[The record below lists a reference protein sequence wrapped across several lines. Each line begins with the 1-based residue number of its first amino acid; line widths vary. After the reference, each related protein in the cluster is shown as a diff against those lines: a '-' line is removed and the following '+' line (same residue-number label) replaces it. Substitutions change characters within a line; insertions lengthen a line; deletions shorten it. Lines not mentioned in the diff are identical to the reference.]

1 MPCLPKALRQNLSR
15 MKSILSLAALFLV
28 ASAAS
33 AADTRCVEM
42 RTYYAAEG
50 KLDAL
55 HARFRDHTVKL
66 FAKHGIENLGYFV
79 PFGANPERKL
89 VFLIAYP
96 SRAERDAR
104 WSAFFNDPAWQ
115 KAYKESEVNGKLVTK
130 AETVYLSATDYSPAA
145 KPENLGNRI
154 FELRTYTTEPGRLP
168 NLNARFRDHTVKLF
182 AKHGITNLPYWTPH
196 ADQKGANNP
205 PDKDNT
211 LIYLLAHTSQDAAKA
226 SFGNFG
232 KDPEWQAARK
242 ASEEKAGGSLTVKG
256 GVKSVFLSPT
266 DYSPWK

>member
-1 MPCLPKALRQNLSR
+1 
-15 MKSILSLAALFLV
+15 MKTLLTLAALL
-28 ASAAS
+28 AAATIAT

-50 KLDAL
+50 KLDEL
-55 HARFRDHTVKL
+55 HKRFRDHTCKL

-79 PFGANPERKL
+79 PLGDNPERKL
-89 VFLIAYP
+89 VFFIAYP
-96 SRAERDAR
+96 SRSERDTR
-104 WSAFFNDPAWQ
+104 WNAFFNDPDWQ

-130 AETVYLSATDYSPAA
+130 AETVYLTATDYSPLA
-145 KPENLGNRI
+145 KAENVGNRI

-205 PDKDNT
+205 PDPANT
-211 LIYLLAHTSQDAAKA
+211 LIYLVVHKDEAARKA
-226 SFGNFG
+226 SFDAFG
-232 KDPEWQAARK
+232 KDADWQTARK
-242 ASEEKAGGSLTVKG
+242 ASEEKAGGPLTIKG
-256 GVKSVFLSPT
+256 GVKFVLLKPT
-266 DYSPWK
+266 DYSAVK

>member
-1 MPCLPKALRQNLSR
+1 
-15 MKSILSLAALFLV
+15 MKTLLSLAALF
-28 ASAAS
+28 AAATIAT

-79 PFGANPERKL
+79 PLGDNPERKL

-96 SRAERDAR
+96 SRAERDVR
-104 WSAFFNDPAWQ
+104 WNAFFNDPAWQ
-115 KAYKESEVNGKLVTK
+115 KAYKESEANGKLVTK
-130 AETVYLSATDYSPAA
+130 AETVYLTATDYSPVA
-145 KPENLGNRI
+145 KAENVGNRI
-154 FELRTYTTEPGRLP
+154 FELRTYVTEPGRLP

-211 LIYLLAHTSQDAAKA
+211 LIYLLAHKDEAARKA
-226 SFGNFG
+226 SFDAFG
-232 KDPEWQAARK
+232 KDADWQAARK
-242 ASEEKAGGSLTVKG
+242 ASGEKAGGSLTIKG
-256 GVKSVFLSPT
+256 GVKFVLLKPT

>member
-1 MPCLPKALRQNLSR
+1 
-15 MKSILSLAALFLV
+15 MKTLLSLAALL
-28 ASAAS
+28 AAATIAT

-55 HARFRDHTVKL
+55 HARFSDHTVKL

-79 PFGANPERKL
+79 PLGDNPERKL
-89 VFLIAYP
+89 VFFISYP
-96 SRAERDAR
+96 SRAERDTR
-104 WSAFFNDPAWQ
+104 WNAFFNDPEWQ
-115 KAYKESEVNGKLVTK
+115 KAYQASEANGKLVTK
-130 AETVYLSATDYSPAA
+130 AETVYLTATDYSPAV

-196 ADQKGANNP
+196 TDQKGANNP
-205 PDKDNT
+205 PDAANT
-211 LIYLLAHTSQDAAKA
+211 LIYLVAHKDEAARKA
-226 SFGNFG
+226 SFDAFG
-232 KDPEWQAARK
+232 KDADWQTARK

-256 GVKSVFLSPT
+256 GVKFVLLKPT

>member
-1 MPCLPKALRQNLSR
+1 
-15 MKSILSLAALFLV
+15 MKTLLTLAALL
-28 ASAAS
+28 AAATIAT

-50 KLDAL
+50 KLDEL
-55 HARFRDHTVKL
+55 HKRFRDHTCKL

-79 PFGANPERKL
+79 PLGDNPERKL
-89 VFLIAYP
+89 VFFIAYP
-96 SRAERDAR
+96 SRSERDTR
-104 WSAFFNDPAWQ
+104 WNAFFNDPDWQ

-130 AETVYLSATDYSPAA
+130 AETVYLTATDYSPLA
-145 KPENLGNRI
+145 KAENVGNRI

-205 PDKDNT
+205 PDPANT
-211 LIYLLAHTSQDAAKA
+211 LIYLVVHKDEAARKA
-226 SFGNFG
+226 SFDAFG
-232 KDPEWQAARK
+232 KDADWQAARK
-242 ASEEKAGGSLTVKG
+242 ASEEKAGGSLTVKN
-256 GVKSVFLSPT
+256 GVKFVLLKPT
-266 DYSPWK
+266 DYSAVK